1 MTQKE
6 ILSFENIS
14 FAYSKESEILSEIS
28 FSINKGEVFGIIG
41 ASGIGKSSLLRLIA
55 GLERPSK
62 GIISYKGNI
71 FSGDSTFVPPHKRG
85 IGLVVQDKA
94 LFPHLNSLDNVMF
107 GLKGSKEEKASQ
119 ALDFLNLLKAGKFAK
134 SFPNSLSGGEQQ
146 RVAIARALAP
156 KPSLVLLDE
165 PFSSLDTD
173 LRKELRNETKALF
186 RETHTTCILVTH
198 DLEEAASFCDKVV
211 KLEDKKIKEIII

>member
-1 MTQKE
+1 MTVE
-6 ILSFENIS
+6 VLNIIDLS
-14 FAYSKESEILSEIS
+14 FAYKKNEEIFSNINFSLNEGEIL
-28 FSINKGEVFGIIG
+28 GILG
-41 ASGIGKSSLLRLIA
+41 PSGTGKSSLLRLIT
-55 GLERPSK
+55 GLEKPSK
-62 GIISYKGNI
+62 GEIYYYGREISGKNNFI
-71 FSGDSTFVPPHKRG
+71 LPSKRG
-85 IGLVVQDKA
+85 IGLVLQEKV
-94 LFPHLNSLDNVMF
+94 LFPHLNALENVKF
-107 GLKGSKEEKASQ
+107 GIKGSKKEKEEKALS
-119 ALDFLNLLKAGKFAK
+119 FLRLLKAEKFSK

-186 RETHTTCILVTH
+186 RENNTTCILVTH

-211 KLEDKKIKEIII
+211 KLEDKKIKEISI

>member
-28 FSINKGEVFGIIG
+28 FSINEGEVFGIIG

-55 GLERPSK
+55 GFERPSK
-62 GIISYKGNI
+62 GSITYKGNI
-71 FSGDSTFVPPHKRG
+71 ISGDSTFAPPHKRG
-85 IGLVVQDKA
+85 IGLVVQEKA

-107 GLKGSKEEKASQ
+107 GLKGSKEQKVTQ
-119 ALDFLNLLKAGKFAK
+119 ALSFLNLLKAEKFAT

-173 LRKELRNETKALF
+173 LRSELRNETRALF

-198 DLEEAASFCDKVV
+198 DLEEAASFCDKVI
-211 KLEDKKIKEIII
+211 KLEDKKIKEIKI

>member
-28 FSINKGEVFGIIG
+28 FSINEGDVFGIIG

-62 GIISYKGNI
+62 GSISYKGNI
-71 FSGDSTFVPPHKRG
+71 ISGDSTFAPPHKRG
-85 IGLVVQDKA
+85 IGLVVQEKA

-107 GLKGSKEEKASQ
+107 GLKGSKEQKVTQ
-119 ALDFLNLLKAGKFAK
+119 ALSFLNLLKAEKFAT

-173 LRKELRNETKALF
+173 LRRELRNETRALF

-198 DLEEAASFCDKVV
+198 DLEEAASFCDKVI
-211 KLEDKKIKEIII
+211 KLEDKKIKEIKI

>member
-28 FSINKGEVFGIIG
+28 FSINEGEVIGIIG

-62 GIISYKGNI
+62 GSISYKGNI
-71 FSGDSTFVPPHKRG
+71 ISGDSTFAPPHKRG
-85 IGLVVQDKA
+85 IGLVVQEKA

-107 GLKGSKEEKASQ
+107 GLKGSKEQKVTQ
-119 ALDFLNLLKAGKFAK
+119 ALSFLNLLKAEKFAT

-173 LRKELRNETKALF
+173 LRSELRNETRALF
-186 RETHTTCILVTH
+186 RKTYTTCILVTH
-198 DLEEAASFCDKVV
+198 DLEEAASFCDKVI
-211 KLEDKKIKEIII
+211 KLEDKKIKEIKI

>member
-28 FSINKGEVFGIIG
+28 FSINEGEVFGIIG

-55 GLERPSK
+55 GFERPSK
-62 GIISYKGNI
+62 GSITYKGNI
-71 FSGDSTFVPPHKRG
+71 ISGVSTFAPPHKRG
-85 IGLVVQDKA
+85 IGLVVQEKA

-107 GLKGSKEEKASQ
+107 GLKGSKEAKATQ
-119 ALDFLNLLKAGKFAK
+119 ALAFLNLLKAEKFAT

-146 RVAIARALAP
+146 RVAIARAIAIKPELILA
-156 KPSLVLLDE
+156 DE
-165 PFSSLDTD
+165 PTGNLDTENSLMISDILFKYVREEGSSL
-173 LRKELRNETKALF
+173 
-186 RETHTTCILVTH
+186 IMVTH
-198 DLEEAASFCDKVV
+198 DP
-211 KLEDKKIKEIII
+211 KLANKAKRKIKIKDGKIR

>member
-14 FAYSKESEILSEIS
+14 FAYSKELEILSEIS

>member
-186 RETHTTCILVTH
+186 RENNTTCILVTH
-198 DLEEAASFCDKVV
+198 DLEEAASFCDKVI
-211 KLEDKKIKEIII
+211 KLEDKKIKEIKI

>member
-28 FSINKGEVFGIIG
+28 FSINEGEVIGIIG

-62 GIISYKGNI
+62 GSITYKGNI
-71 FSGDSTFVPPHKRG
+71 ISGVSTFAPPHKRG
-85 IGLVVQDKA
+85 IGLVVQEKA

-107 GLKGSKEEKASQ
+107 GLKGSKEQKVTQ
-119 ALDFLNLLKAGKFAK
+119 ALSFLNLLKAEKFAT

-173 LRKELRNETKALF
+173 LRSELRNETRALF

-198 DLEEAASFCDKVV
+198 DLEEAASFCDKVI
-211 KLEDKKIKEIII
+211 KLEDKKIKEIKI